1 MAQISQETVKYVAH
15 LARIDLK
22 DNELEKLSHQLRD
35 ILDFIDKLKIL
46 DVAKVSPTSHILA
59 LNNVLRDDV
68 QRPSLPADK
77 ALSNSSQKEEGFF
90 VVPKVIE

>member
-1 MAQISQETVKYVAH
+1 MQLSKETVQYVAH

-22 DNELEKLSHQLRD
+22 DNELEKLSHQLKD
-35 ILDFIDKLKIL
+35 VLDFIDKLKVL
-46 DVAKVSPTSHILA
+46 DVKATNPTSHILP

-68 QRPSLPADK
+68 PAKSLPIDK
-77 ALSNSSQKEEGFF
+77 VLANAPEKKDNFF